1 MCDSFHT
8 WQNVLVQWAN
18 CLALQDNPI
27 QQVTELSDGRFFYNL
42 LNAISHRTKHSISGD
57 NVNEEVTSFLKYEYP
72 NYCMDAESC
81 DMDDEVE
88 ITYITSLLLLHSVL
102 KSGNE
107 RIMDHMYNLDHE
119 TQIYIKNFFE
129 IILQYDGNITR
140 TALKHAVNKY
150 GNNESPVAAEKGRHC
165 SESPLIGFSTPKRP
179 PMKDVVESPLAQ
191 KLKQLSEQRAV
202 IKRLNNELE
211 VEQMEKGELQE
222 ELRQQREKTKKLT
235 KELIDKNEEIK
246 KLREEWLYNTSES
259 GETSE
264 CVKSCQEALLSN
276 EIKSLEAYVSSVDA
290 DMDNL
295 HKERDLLQQRL
306 FKAEHQCN
314 VWHTRSQE
322 YEAQC
327 EKLQHDLVEKELEL
341 AQVKE
346 LCSDL
351 QSHVQELKQVCDASI
366 EEDNFINPVCRTPE
380 SLGEAVVEL
389 QLHEKEVENQVLSE
403 QLKRMIMEE
412 EEMTRHKSELELHL
426 EAANHEV
433 GSLKTSNIEL
443 VNKMEAL
450 QHELEESERK
460 LNSAS
465 VELDHISQERIL
477 LEKGLA
483 GLQDLLACK
492 DNELSDSHNVAE
504 SLTSDL
510 AKLQDNFLET
520 QNILAAEVEH
530 VAKLNLEAHETQKQ
544 LKCTSQELADIKME
558 NTEVKQNL
566 GCIEQQ
572 LGQYVK
578 LVEEMLLSGK
588 DTPGDAEQSLP
599 DGTEGSLAALCLSV
613 GVKVER
619 LNFLLIEL
627 DAKNSKSLHEQ
638 SNLELDCKKL
648 KETIIKL
655 CEEITDQEERE
666 QKHLLQKS
674 ILDECLQRADENILN
689 LETKV
694 SEYTHKVENLN
705 SMLEDKKSEIE
716 NLEGVRQNLS
726 DRNKNLEK
734 LSEEKAEKLQ
744 RFEAELTEVT
754 RDKILLQDQYNKI
767 KGFSEEQTK
776 TVNMLNCKIAE
787 LEKQIQELAQE
798 RDSSNNNLQNI
809 NCKLQELQAS
819 KENLETKVSEYTH
832 KIENLNS
839 VLEDKKSEI
848 ENLEGV
854 RQNLSDRNKNLE
866 KLSEEKA
873 EKLQRFEAE
882 LTEVTRDKI
891 LLQDQY
897 NKIKGFSEEQTKTLN
912 LLNCKIAELEKQIQE
927 LAQERDSSNNNLQNI
942 NCKLQELQ
950 ASKENLET
958 KVSEYTHK
966 IENLNS
972 VLEDKKSEIENLE
985 GVRQNLSDRNKN
997 LEKLSEEKAEKL
1009 QRFEAELTEVTRD
1022 KILLQ
1027 DQYNKIKGFSE
1038 EQTKTVNMLNCK
1050 IAELEKQIQELAQEG
1065 DSSNN
1070 NLQNINCKLQE
1081 LQASKENLE
1090 TKVSEYTHKIEN
1102 LNSVLEDKKS
1112 EIENLEGVRQNLS
1125 DRNKNL
1131 EKLSEEKAEKLQRFE
1146 AELTEVTRDKI
1157 LLQDQYNKIKGFS
1170 EEQTKTV
1177 NMLNCKIAE
1186 LEKQIQELA
1195 QERDSSNNNLQN
1207 INCKLQELQAS
1218 KENLETKVS
1227 EYTHKIENLNSV
1239 LEDKKSEIE
1248 NLEGVRQNLSDR
1260 NKNIEKLIEEKAGK
1274 LQRFEAELT
1283 EVTNDKNLL
1292 QDQYNKIK
1300 EFSGEQTKT
1309 VNMLNCKIA
1318 ELEKQIQELA
1328 QERDSSNNNLQNI
1341 NCKLQELQA
1350 SKENLETKV
1359 SEYTHK
1365 IENLNSVLEDKK
1377 SEIENLEGVRQNL
1390 SDRNKNLEK
1399 LSEEKAEKLQ
1409 RFEAELTEVTHD
1421 KILLQDQYNKI
1432 KGFSEEQTKTL
1443 NLLNCKIAELEKQI
1457 QELAQERDSSNNNL
1471 QNINCKLQ
1479 ELQASKENLETK
1491 VSEYTHKIEN
1501 LNSVLEDKKSEI
1513 ENLEGVRQNLSDRNK
1528 NLEKLSEE
1536 KAEKLQRFEAELT
1549 EVTRDKILL
1558 QDQYNKIKG
1567 FSEEQT
1573 KTVNMLNCKIAELE
1587 KQIQEL
1593 AQEGDS
1599 SNNNLQNINCKLQE
1613 LQASKENLET
1623 KVSEYTH
1630 KIENLNSVLEDKK
1643 SEIENLEGVRQN
1655 LSDRNK
1661 NLEKLSEEK
1670 AEKLQRFEAELTE
1683 VTRDKILL
1691 QDQYNKIKG
1700 FSEEQTKTVNL
1711 LNCKIAE
1718 LEKQI
1723 QELAQERDSSNN
1735 NLQNIN
1741 CKLQELQASKEN
1753 LETKVSEYTHK
1764 IENLNSMLEDKK
1776 SEIENLEGVRQNLS
1790 DRNKNLEKLSE
1801 EKAGKLQRFE
1811 AELTEVTNDKN
1822 LLQDQYNK
1830 IKEFSEEQTKTV
1842 NMLNC
1847 KIAEL
1852 EKQIQELAQERDSS
1866 NNNLQNINCKLQE
1879 LQASKE
1885 NLETKVSEYTHK
1897 IENLNSVLEDKKSEI
1912 ENLEGVRQNLSDRN
1926 KNIEKLIEEK
1936 AGKLQRFEAELT
1948 EVTRDKILLQDQYN
1962 KIKEFSG
1969 EQTKTVNMLNC
1980 KIAELE
1986 KQIQELAQERD
1997 SSNNNLQNINCK
2009 LQELQ
2014 ASKENLEHTYSNAM
2028 QENVESIQILNGR
2041 VGVLRDRIDELE
2053 KRVALTDEQLEC
2065 QKEYLAEMNKNK
2077 DILKL
2082 QYETENQEKGEKIEL
2097 LTQHVRNLEM
2107 TVAKLEEEKKGI
2119 VCKLKS
2125 AEEEKCLQLELE
2137 SQKTYEIKQAYE
2149 TLLEVNYKL
2158 QSENEDLKSKVEENI
2173 KAIRQEYEKKLDR
2186 LKAKMRVLYEEEIG
2200 KKMKKSKEESDHF
2213 QAMCK
2218 IYKDKVRSYE
2228 SDVGILKSQ
2237 VWEIGDKLLVAEKE
2251 KKKLEEEL
2259 SKQQIFL
2266 QSIRR
2271 QGDFLERCATS
2282 SSLERGRKVVAGSST
2297 EFHAMDI
2304 IDESITLV
2312 RRKKSVPRTLPSGMG
2327 AMFNPEDEEGE
2338 VFNTTNLADLKMGHC
2353 VPQGYTGRVNELQ
2366 YRNSLCLPHL
2376 KSSYPAETQFHDP
2389 REYRDEDLK
2398 LGCAVDVDQ
2407 FDALSTSM
2415 LLPSEK
2421 QRKKDRGQ
2429 GTEVLTP
2436 RAPLRES
2443 NDGACVRKA
2452 STPSRLKSLFT
2463 NKNRRDE
2470 NTPVTPRGRRL
2481 SNIFRRQVQPMAV
2494 VFEMHTYLEPRGSR
2508 GCWVPN

>member
-1885 NLETKVSEYTHK
+1885 NLE
-1897 IENLNSVLEDKKSEI
+1897 
-1912 ENLEGVRQNLSDRN
+1912 
-1926 KNIEKLIEEK
+1926 
-1936 AGKLQRFEAELT
+1936 
-1948 EVTRDKILLQDQYN
+1948 
-1962 KIKEFSG
+1962 
-1969 EQTKTVNMLNC
+1969 
-1980 KIAELE
+1980 
-1986 KQIQELAQERD
+1986 
-1997 SSNNNLQNINCK
+1997 
-2009 LQELQ
+2009 
-2014 ASKENLEHTYSNAM
+2014 HTYSNAM

-2429 GTEVLTP
+2429 TSYKKPGPPTPGKNGGRLSFQGTEVLTP